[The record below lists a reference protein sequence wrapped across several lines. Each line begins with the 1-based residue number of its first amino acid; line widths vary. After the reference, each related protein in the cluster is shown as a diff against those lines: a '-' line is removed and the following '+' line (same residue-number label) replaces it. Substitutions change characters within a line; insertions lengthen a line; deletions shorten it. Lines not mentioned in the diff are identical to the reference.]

1 MMKLG
6 AQASIN
12 LTQGNSYLHTYKSCW
27 SLYANGTN
35 TFYNWST
42 DRTLCYKE
50 RFITL
55 VRWMGFFFGLQEIHE
70 QMNNEEL
77 QSFEQGSGYLKYTRE
92 LQLLFWVV
100 TRKV

>member
-1 MMKLG
+1 
-6 AQASIN
+6 
-12 LTQGNSYLHTYKSCW
+12 
-27 SLYANGTN
+27 
-35 TFYNWST
+35 
-42 DRTLCYKE
+42 
-50 RFITL
+50 
-55 VRWMGFFFGLQEIHE
+55 MGFFFGLQEIHE